1 MTVYVVHEAVFNG
14 VPVHDTTPAE
24 EFGERR
30 VLVRTKGN
38 SNVLVYDDEGFLVD
52 EKTKNIDANF
62 EHAAVEAI
70 NRGLVNF
77 TRDDYL
83 LPIGAPRLIAAAG
96 AMAARNARGFLRIL
110 VWNERKLRYAPVVQR
125 LWEERGSAGHGRK
138 YKDRAA

>member
-14 VPVHDTTPAE
+14 VPVHDTAPAE

-30 VLVRTKGN
+30 VLVRTRGN
-38 SNVLVYDDEGFLVD
+38 SNVLVHDEEEFVVGRRTENV
-52 EKTKNIDANF
+52 DANF

-70 NRGLVNF
+70 NRGLVSF

-96 AMAARNARGFLRIL
+96 AMAARNARGFLKLL
-110 VWNERKLRYAPVVQR
+110 VWNDRKQRYAPVVQR
-125 LWEERGSAGHGRK
+125 LWEEHGRK
-138 YKDRAA
+138 DEGRAT